1 MRTRRPLG
9 IELAGLL
16 PAILGGSVII
26 EYIFGIPGMGLW
38 TVDAIY
44 QRDYNVIM
52 VVELFSTILVLVGIL
67 LTDLSYVLVDPRIRY
82 S

>member
-1 MRTRRPLG
+1 
-9 IELAGLL
+9 
-16 PAILGGSVII
+16 VII

-38 TVDAIY
+38 MIDSIY

-52 VVELFSTILVLVGIL
+52 AIQLLSTILVLVGML
-67 LTDLSYVLVDPRIRY
+67 LTDISYALVDPRIRY